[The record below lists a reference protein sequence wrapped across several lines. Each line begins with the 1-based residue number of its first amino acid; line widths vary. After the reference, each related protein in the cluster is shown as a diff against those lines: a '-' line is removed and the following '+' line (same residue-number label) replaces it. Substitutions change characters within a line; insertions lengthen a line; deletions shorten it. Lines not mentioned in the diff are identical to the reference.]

1 MPKVAERA
9 LRMLSEWYD
18 SERPGAGREPER
30 YVICAGLAVLEH
42 SRTAFPLDQDDF
54 ITEGNQVKT
63 SGSLIKSILKR
74 HGETRNF
81 ASEGGRTTRGTRPAA
96 ERFVERLNA
105 LPGFGSLPESERGRL
120 VDELQRWLADRAK
133 EYFQRRKIDV
143 EISLEK
149 AAPQI
154 IADILAAA
162 AERRLGGPVAQ
173 HLVGA
178 KLALRFPRVEVE
190 NHSFTTADQQTRR
203 PGDFV
208 IGDSAFHVTVS
219 PTQAVIEKCAR
230 NLRDGYRVVVLVIE
244 SKVEAA
250 RQIAE
255 TLEIQPRVGVLSIEN
270 FVGQNLEE
278 LGEFGKAN
286 LAKGIRKLLETYNER
301 VAAVEADRSLLIEI
315 PENLQ

>member
-1 MPKVAERA
+1 
-9 LRMLSEWYD
+9 MLSEWYD
-18 SERPGAGREPER
+18 SERPGVGRDPDR
-30 YVICAGLAVLEH
+30 YVVCAGLAVLEH
-42 SRTAFPLDQDDF
+42 ARSVFPLSQSDF

-63 SGSLIKSILKR
+63 GGALIKSILKR

-105 LPGFGSLPESERGRL
+105 LSEVASLSEARRGQIL
-120 VDELQRWLADRAK
+120 DDLQGWLAERAK
-133 EYFQRRKIDV
+133 EYFERRKIEV
-143 EISLEK
+143 EINLEK

-178 KLALRFPRVEVE
+178 KLALRFPHVQVE

-208 IGDSAFHVTVS
+208 IGDSAFHVTVA
-219 PTQAVIEKCAR
+219 PMQAVIEKCAR
-230 NLRDGYRVVVLVIE
+230 NLQNGYRVIVLVLD

-250 RQIAE
+250 RQMAE
-255 TLEIQPRVGVLSIEN
+255 TLGIQAKVAVLSIEN

-286 LAKGIRKLLETYNER
+286 LATGILKLLEKYNER
-301 VAAVEADRSLLIEI
+301 VAAVEADRSLLIEV
-315 PENLQ
+315 PENL